1 MTVSLVLKLFA
12 KAQKQIL
19 TTAFLA
25 VAKFKEHVLLT
36 KM

>member
-1 MTVSLVLKLFA
+1 MTVSLVLKPFA
-12 KAQKQIL
+12 KSQKQIL
-19 TTAFLA
+19 TTALLA